1 MSLGYEGMTAPPR
14 ETSLSISQKPRPLA
28 NPGVAPNFRN
38 IGVILRIILV
48 VNALAVLTVAVR
60 VDSLD
65 AIWQGLLHIAGL
77 IELPMFVAVLM
88 LYLLQ
93 PMLGRMSARDVWFGV
108 VLAGLFA
115 GVLSHPAAGAP
126 AGIQQWRWMAWSLV
140 ASLVVVFYFD
150 YRGRLFSPALAEAR
164 LHALTARIRPHF
176 LFNSLNGVLGVMR
189 EDPRRAEIALEELAE
204 MIRVLM
210 KEHKELVPLDS
221 EIELCERYLDLERL
235 RLGDRLQV
243 EWDLENRPLQ
253 ALVPPLLL
261 QPLLENAVYHGIEP
275 SSTPGRIHVRVARRS
290 NEVLIEVNNPIVDT
304 PREQRGNRMAQA
316 NIRERLGLFFDIEAD
331 MSIDRRGGRYSVSIR
346 FPYRRVK

>member
-1 MSLGYEGMTAPPR
+1 MAAPPR
-14 ETSLSISQKPRPLA
+14 QTSLSISQKPRPLA

-38 IGVILRIILV
+38 IGVMLRVILV
-48 VNALAVLTVAVR
+48 VNALVVLTVAIR
-60 VDSLD
+60 VDSLK
-65 AIWQGLLHIAGL
+65 AMWPALMSTAGF
-77 IELPMFVAVLM
+77 IELPLFVAVLM

-93 PMLGRMSARDVWFGV
+93 PLLVRLSVRDVWFGV
-108 VLAGLFA
+108 VLVGVLAGL
-115 GVLSHPAAGAP
+115 LSYPAAGAP
-126 AGIQQWRWMAWSLV
+126 AGIAQWRWVAWSLL

-150 YRGRLFSPALAEAR
+150 HRGRLFSPALTEAR

-189 EDPRRAEIALEELAE
+189 EDPRRAEVALEELAD

-210 KEHKELVPLDS
+210 KEHKELVALDS

-235 RLGDRLQV
+235 RLGDRLEV
-243 EWDLENRPLQ
+243 EWDLQNRPLQ
-253 ALVPPLLL
+253 ALAPPLLL

-275 SSTPGRIHVRVARRS
+275 SSTPGKIHVRVARRS

-316 NIRERLGLFFDIEAD
+316 NIRERLALFFDLEAD

>member
-1 MSLGYEGMTAPPR
+1 MAASPR

-28 NPGVAPNFRN
+28 NPCVAPDFRN
-38 IGVILRIILV
+38 IGVMLRVIVI

-60 VDSLD
+60 VDRLD
-65 AIWQGLLHIAGL
+65 AMWPAMIGVVGL
-77 IELPMFVAVLM
+77 IELPMFVALLI

-93 PMLGRMSARDVWFGV
+93 PILGRRSARDVWIGV
-108 VLAGLFA
+108 IIVGLLAGLVSFPAVGASA
-115 GVLSHPAAGAP
+115 GVA
-126 AGIQQWRWMAWSLV
+126 QWRWMTWCLV

-150 YRGRLFSPALAEAR
+150 YRGRLFSPALTEAR

-189 EDPRRAEIALEELAE
+189 EDPRRAEVALEELAD

-235 RLGDRLQV
+235 RLGDRLVV
-243 EWDLENRPLQ
+243 EWDLAHRPLH
-253 ALVPPLLL
+253 ALAPPLLL

-275 SSTPGRIHVRVARRS
+275 SSTPGKIHVRVARRS

-304 PREQRGNRMAQA
+304 PRQQRGNRMAQA
-316 NIRERLGLFFDIEAD
+316 NIRERLALFFDIEAD

-346 FPYRRVK
+346 IPYRRVK